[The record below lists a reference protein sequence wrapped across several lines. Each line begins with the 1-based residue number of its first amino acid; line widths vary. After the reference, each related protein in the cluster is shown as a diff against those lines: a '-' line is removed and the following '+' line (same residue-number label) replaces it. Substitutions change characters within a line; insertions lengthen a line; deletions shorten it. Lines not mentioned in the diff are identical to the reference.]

1 MRNKLSAI
9 LAILL
14 FISGFIQAQESETDT
29 TKTHT
34 FSLSEAIAYGIEH
47 SYQTRIAQKDVDKAL
62 KQKWEIIAQGL
73 PQISGAVDYQNY
85 LKQPVT
91 LLPAAAFDNTQ
102 STVDIVQQYFDNVQ
116 RNDVQVNA
124 PEGFIP
130 VRFGTKQSMNA
141 TATWSQLIFDGS
153 YIVGIQS
160 VQTLLQISKNAK
172 TKTDLEMKKAII
184 NAYGNVLLAE
194 ESVDIFQKN
203 VENVQ
208 KNYDETEKIF
218 ENGLTEQEDVEQLE
232 ITLLNLQNQLSR
244 SKRMRSIAY
253 EMLNIS
259 LGIPVEEEVVLTD
272 DLQELAMQYYD
283 LSLLNE
289 NIPVEENI
297 DYRIAK
303 NSAESAEIQVKLQKA
318 KALPTLTG
326 FVNYGYQGFSDKFT
340 FLNNDQ
346 EYFGQSILGVSL
358 NIPIF
363 SSGMRGSRTKQRE
376 IEYEQALLELEQTE
390 NQVKQEIRSAKSD
403 YEFSLENYQ
412 NAQKNL
418 ELAERIENKNQ
429 IKFFEG
435 ISTSFE
441 LSEAQRQLYSA
452 QQNYLEA
459 MLQVINAKVTL
470 ENLLDTR
477 TYNDEN

>member
-1 MRNKLSAI
+1 MKNRILIVLSFLSLQASG
-9 LAILL
+9 L
-14 FISGFIQAQESETDT
+14 FAQEISADSSRTYQL
-29 TKTHT
+29 
-34 FSLSEAIAYGIEH
+34 SLSEAISFGLEN
-47 SYQTRIAQKDVDKAL
+47 SYQSQIAQKDVDKAL

-73 PQISGAVDYQNY
+73 PQISGSVDYQNY
-85 LKQPVT
+85 LQQPVT

-102 STVDIVQQYFDNVQ
+102 STIDVVQQYFDNVQ
-116 RNDVQVNA
+116 RNSTPVNA
-124 PEGFIP
+124 PQGFIP

-141 TATWSQLIFDGS
+141 TATWNQLIFDGS

-160 VQTLLQISKNAK
+160 VKTLLQISKNAK
-172 TKTDLEMKKAII
+172 TKTDLEVKKAVI

-194 ESVDIFQKN
+194 ESVDILQKN
-203 VENVQ
+203 VKTVQ
-208 KNYDETEKIF
+208 KNFDETQKIY

-232 ITLLNLQNQLSR
+232 ITLLNLKNQLSR
-244 SKRMRSIAY
+244 SQRMRSIAY
-253 EMLNIS
+253 EMLNMS
-259 LGIPVEEEVVLTD
+259 LGIPVEEKVILTD
-272 DLQELAMQYYD
+272 DLKELAMRYYD
-283 LSLLNE
+283 LNLLQE
-289 NIPVEENI
+289 QIPVEENI

-318 KALPTLTG
+318 KALPTLSG
-326 FVNYGYQGFSDKFT
+326 FVNYGYQGYSDTFT
-340 FLNNDQ
+340 FLNGDQ

-363 SSGMRGSRTKQRE
+363 SSGMRGAKTQQRE

-390 NQVKQEIRSAKSD
+390 NQVKQQIKQAKSD
-403 YEFSLENYQ
+403 YEFSLENYE

-429 IKFFEG
+429 VKFFEG
-435 ISTSFE
+435 IASSFE
-441 LSEAQRQLYSA
+441 LSEAQSQLYSA
-452 QQNYLEA
+452 QQNYLDA
-459 MLQVINAKVTL
+459 MLQVINSKVTL